1 MDSVIMIS
9 ARQHSVSI
17 FFPCYNDK
25 GTIGSLVLEATRVAK
40 TLTDDFEVIVID
52 DGSQDGSRELLMDM
66 KLKNEISQF
75 KLVMHEK
82 NRGYGAVLQTGFKT
96 ASKELVFYT
105 DGDGQYDVRE
115 LPRLWK
121 KMTPDMDVVN
131 GYKIKRHDPF
141 HRIIIGYIYQYAMKF
156 AFGLSIKDVD
166 CDFRLIR
173 RKVFDTVELT
183 STTGTVTIELVKRV
197 QQAGFRFTEVG
208 VSHHFRTYGTSQF
221 FSFKRVFKTLW
232 KLIFLWTDLILL
244 HALEKPAVS
253 IFLRKILEGNFIQ
266 QKKIIRERFLTSAG
280 GKVLDLGS
288 GTGEFSPLFSNE
300 GYSGIDIDPANIAF
314 AKTHYPGKEFR
325 QGDAR
330 ELPSA
335 DDAFDKILVVGVL
348 HHLSDDDCRKA
359 LSEMTRVLRK
369 HGTLLVIEDTKYR
382 SIVSKVLR
390 AIDRGN
396 HVRGFEEWEDML
408 GAYFTIRDSCMFRT
422 GIGCPYSAFVL
433 TRKD

>member
-1 MDSVIMIS
+1 MPTPRPSL
-9 ARQHSVSI
+9 SI

-40 TLTDDFEVIVID
+40 ALTDDFEIIVID

-66 KLKNEISQF
+66 KLKNEIPQF
-75 KLVMHEK
+75 KLVMHEE

-115 LPRLWK
+115 LPRLWE
-121 KMTPDMDVVN
+121 KMTLDMDVVN
-131 GYKIKRHDPF
+131 GYKIKRHDPV
-141 HRIIIGYIYQYAMKF
+141 HRIIIGLVYQYAMKF
-156 AFGLSIKDVD
+156 AFGLAIKDVD

-183 STTGTVTIELVKRV
+183 STTGTVTIELVKRI
-197 QQAGFRFTEVG
+197 QQAGFHFTEVG

-253 IFLRKILEGNFIQ
+253 IALRKILEGNFRQ
-266 QKKIIRERFLTSAG
+266 QKKIIRERFLVAAG
-280 GKVLDLGS
+280 RKVLDLGS
-288 GTGEFSPLFSNE
+288 GTGEFSPLFSSE
-300 GYSGIDIDPANIAF
+300 GYSGIDIEPANIAF
-314 AKTHYPGKEFR
+314 AKAHYPGKEFR

-330 ELPSA
+330 ALPFM

-359 LSEMTRVLRK
+359 LSEMKRVLRK
-369 HGTLLVIEDTKYR
+369 DGTLLVIEDTKYGSLV
-382 SIVSKVLR
+382 SIILR

-396 HVRGFEEWEDML
+396 HVRSFDEWKDVL
-408 GAYFTIRDSCMFRT
+408 GAFFTIRDSFMFRT
-422 GIGCPYSAFVL
+422 GIGCPYSAFML
-433 TRKD
+433 THNGK